1 MAKAKRKNKRRQNV
15 TIFKIISIA
24 ILFWIL
30 IFSIVVIYL
39 IFKDPIGFSIYLD
52 KSEIPKGAEGI
63 LIYKINNYDL
73 STIKNVTVTTKII
86 DTFEKEEIVNFGE
99 IVFLNNTFGSYTIKT
114 NNLQRG
120 QYTIKSE
127 LKYITSS
134 EKEKIKPLTLSFK
147 II

>member
-1 MAKAKRKNKRRQNV
+1 MRRQNV